1 LADPKGIRNSGAIV
15 TFAIVGIIFI
25 MLVPLPTP
33 ILDIL
38 LSINI
43 TLSLVILLVSMYVTR
58 SLDFSVFPSL
68 LLVVTLFRLSLN
80 VASTRLILLQANA
93 GKIIAAFGSFVAGGD
108 IIVGVV
114 IFLVLILINF
124 VVITK
129 GAGRVAEVAARFTL
143 DAMPGKQ
150 MSIDADLNA
159 GLITDDE
166 ARRRRAEIASEAD
179 FYGAMDGASK
189 FVRGDAVAGL
199 VITVINI
206 IGGLI
211 IGITKH
217 GMPIGDA
224 AATYTI
230 LTIGDG
236 LVSQLPALVISTS
249 AGIVVTRTTTTT
261 NMGAEILK
269 QLLQEPA
276 ALWIVSILLFVL
288 GAVPGLPMAP
298 FFILAVII
306 STVAVFMKGTRL
318 EEIKERAVMEQM
330 MEKEKEK
337 EEEPTEEELVEPLLH
352 VDVLEVEVGYGL
364 LNLID
369 PAHGGDLLDRIKSIR
384 RQIAVDL
391 GIIIPPVRIRDNLQL
406 EPNQYNVLIKG
417 VEVVRYELLAGYL
430 LAMSSGEEPKSE
442 RMKGIPAK
450 EPAFGLEAIWIE
462 ESERD
467 RAQMLNYTV
476 VDHST
481 IVATHLTEIIKI
493 HASELLGRQEAQNLL
508 NGVAA
513 RSPKLVEELT
523 PAMLSLGIVQKVLQN
538 LLSERVS
545 IRDLNTILETLADY
559 AAKIKDPTILTEYAR
574 GALARSISKQ
584 YEDIDGNVPVTTIDH
599 ALEQK
604 LQGVVKRSEEGIFL
618 AIEPTLANKLI
629 DKFGAVAKKMSEMNY
644 QPIIMTTPLL
654 RAQLRKLVEKMIP
667 NLVFLSHNEIVKNIK
682 TVDVLNVEAGAGA

>member
-1 LADPKGIRNSGAIV
+1 MANPKGLKNSGAII
-15 TFAIVGIIFI
+15 TFGVVGIIFI

-33 ILDIL
+33 FLDIL

-43 TLSLVILLVSMYVTR
+43 TLSLVVLLVSMYMNKA
-58 SLDFSVFPSL
+58 LDFSVFPSL
-68 LLVVTLFRLSLN
+68 LLVITLFRLSLN

-93 GKIIAAFGSFVAGGD
+93 GKIIQAFGNFVAGGD

-114 IFLVLILINF
+114 IFLVLVLINF

-159 GLITDDE
+159 GLISDDQ
-166 ARRRRAEIASEAD
+166 ARARRAEIASEAD

-211 IGITKH
+211 IGVTRH
-217 GMPIGDA
+217 GMPLADA

-249 AGIVVTRTTTTT
+249 AGIVVTRTTSKT
-261 NMGAEILK
+261 NMGAEIIK

-276 ALWIVSILLFVL
+276 ALWIVSLLLFIL
-288 GAVPGLPMAP
+288 GLVPGLPIVP
-298 FFILAVII
+298 FFVLGIFIAM
-306 STVAVFMKGTRL
+306 VAIFTKKGQL
-318 EEIKERAVMEQM
+318 VEAEEMVEAEQRVAEEKERER
-330 MEKEKEK
+330 
-337 EEEPTEEELVEPLLH
+337 EPTEEELVEPLLH

-384 RQIAVDL
+384 RQVALEL
-391 GIIIPPVRIRDNLQL
+391 GIIVPPVRIRDNLQL
-406 EPNQYNVLIKG
+406 EPNQYSILIKG
-417 VEVVRYELLAGYL
+417 VEVSKYELLSGYL
-430 LAMSSGEEPKSE
+430 LAMSSGEEPSTE
-442 RMKGIPAK
+442 MIKGMPAQ
-450 EPAFGLEAIWIE
+450 EPAFGLDALWIE

-467 RAQMLNYTV
+467 RAQLLNYTV

-481 IVATHLTEIIKI
+481 IIATHLTEIIKR
-493 HASELLGRQEAQNLL
+493 HASELLGRQEAQHLL
-508 NGVAA
+508 DGVAEK
-513 RSPKLVEELT
+513 SPKLVEELT
-523 PAMLSLGIVQKVLQN
+523 PALLTLGAIQKVLQN
-538 LLSERVS
+538 LLLERVS
-545 IRDLNTILETLADY
+545 IRDLNSILESLADH
-559 AAKIKDPTILTEYAR
+559 AVVTKDATILTEYVR
-574 GALARSISKQ
+574 SALARSISKQ
-584 YEDIDGNVPVTTIDH
+584 YEDVDGNVPVATLDH

-604 LQGVVKRSEEGIFL
+604 LQGVVKRSEEGIYL

-629 DKFGAVAKKMSEMNY
+629 ERFTDITQKMSEMNY
-644 QPIIMTTPLL
+644 QPIVITTPLL
-654 RAQLRKLVEKMIP
+654 RAQLRKLTEKVVP

-682 TVDVLNVEAGAGA
+682 TIEVLNVESGAA